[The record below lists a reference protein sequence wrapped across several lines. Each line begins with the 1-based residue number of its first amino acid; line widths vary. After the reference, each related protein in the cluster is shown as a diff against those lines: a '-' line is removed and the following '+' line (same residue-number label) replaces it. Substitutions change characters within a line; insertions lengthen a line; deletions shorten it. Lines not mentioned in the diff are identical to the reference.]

1 MGKFF
6 MNTYDVP
13 FIDLNIIQCGYET
26 CEPGHT
32 FGPAKR
38 DHYLFHYILSG
49 GGILESELPNRNT
62 AAYSLSEDQGFLIYP
77 NQTATYTADLEN
89 PWDYLWIEFDGL
101 RVKEN
106 FDSVGI
112 TPAQPVYTSDNDGIR
127 QLMLEE
133 MKFITEHPKAPVLQI
148 IGHLYL
154 FFDYLLQS
162 REKTVNKDAYK
173 IKDFYVR
180 STIEYIGQN
189 YKNKI
194 SVADI
199 AAKCGIDRS
208 YLCKLFHKSVGKSP
222 GAYLM
227 QYRMIQACSLLKET
241 ELPVST
247 VARECG
253 YDNPLNFSRSFKKV
267 LGVSPRNWR
276 NANK

>member
-1 MGKFF
+1 MGKFV
-6 MNTYDVP
+6 MNTYNVP
-13 FIDLNIIQCGYET
+13 FVDLNIIQCGSES
-26 CEPGHT
+26 CAPGHT

-49 GGILESELPNRNT
+49 KGVLESELPNRT
-62 AAYSLSEDQGFLIYP
+62 ANAFPVQKDQGFLIYP
-77 NQTATYTADLEN
+77 GQTTTYMSDLDE

-106 FDSVGI
+106 FETVGI
-112 TPAQPVYTSDNDGIR
+112 TPTQPIYKSDNVNLR
-127 QLMLEE
+127 QLMLDE
-133 MKFITEHPKAPVLQI
+133 MNFITEHPEAPILQI

-162 REKTVNKDAYK
+162 RKKTTSRDTYK

-194 SVADI
+194 SVSDI

-222 GAYLM
+222 GAYLI
-227 QYRMIQACSLLKET
+227 QYRMIQACTLLKET
-241 ELPVST
+241 EMPVSLI
-247 VARECG
+247 ARECG
-253 YDNPLNFSRSFKKV
+253 YENPLNFSRSFKNV
-267 LGVSPRNWR
+267 MGVSPRNWR
-276 NANK
+276 HANR

>member
-1 MGKFF
+1 M

-13 FIDLNIIQCGYET
+13 FIDLNIIQCGSET
-26 CEPGHT
+26 CEPNHT

-49 GGILESELPNRNT
+49 KGVLESELPNHST
-62 AAYSLSEDQGFLIYP
+62 AAYSVHRNQGFLIYP
-77 NQTATYTADLEN
+77 DQTATYTADADT

-106 FDSVGI
+106 FDAIGI
-112 TPAQPVYTSDNDGIR
+112 TPTQPVYKSDDESLR
-127 QLMLEE
+127 ELMLEE
-133 MKFITEHPKAPVLQI
+133 MKFITEHPEAPVLQI

-154 FFDYLLQS
+154 FFDHLLQS
-162 REKTVNKDAYK
+162 RKKTVKREAYK
-173 IKDFYVR
+173 IKDYYVR

-194 SVADI
+194 SIADI

-241 ELPVST
+241 ELPVSII
-247 VARECG
+247 AHECG

-276 NANK
+276 NANR

>member
-1 MGKFF
+1 MGKFV

-13 FIDLNIIQCGYET
+13 FIDLNIIQCGSET
-26 CEPGHT
+26 CDSNHT

-49 GGILESELPNRNT
+49 KGVLESELPDRKT
-62 AAYSLSEDQGFLIYP
+62 AAYSLSENQGFLIYP
-77 NQTATYTADLEN
+77 NQTATYTADSKS

-112 TPAQPVYTSDNDGIR
+112 TAGQPIYTADDENLR
-127 QLMLEE
+127 ELMLEE
-133 MKFITEHPKAPVLQI
+133 MKFITRHPDVPVLKI

-154 FFDYLLQS
+154 FFDYLLES
-162 REKTVNKDAYK
+162 RKKTVNKEAYK
-173 IKDFYVR
+173 IKDYYVR

-227 QYRMIQACSLLKET
+227 QYRMIQACSLLKDT
-241 ELPVST
+241 ELPVSWI
-247 VARECG
+247 AHECG